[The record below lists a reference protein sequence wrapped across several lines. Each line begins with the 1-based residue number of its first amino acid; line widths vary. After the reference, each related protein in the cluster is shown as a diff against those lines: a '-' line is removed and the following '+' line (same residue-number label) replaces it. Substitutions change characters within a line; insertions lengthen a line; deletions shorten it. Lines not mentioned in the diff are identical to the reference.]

1 MTQLTSGEPLS
12 PDVFTQ
18 GALMLFP
25 YDLRNTAQIVECHMA
40 RLSSLLPVNDEFVG
54 MADFSVELAHD
65 LPVGDSESISGSAS
79 TEGSHHPLRECFM
92 AETSEGHVSSASDSS
107 ETP

>member
-1 MTQLTSGEPLS
+1 M
-12 PDVFTQ
+12 V
-18 GALMLFP
+18 FP
-25 YDLRNTAQIVECHMA
+25 YGLRNTAQIVECHMA
-40 RLSSLLPVNDEFVG
+40 WLSSPLPVKDEFVG

-92 AETSEGHVSSASDSS
+92 AETFEGHVSSASDSGK
-107 ETP
+107 TP